1 MVGIENAGLEQSQ
14 GYASP
19 KDDYVFVYRN
29 DGTLVDTVA
38 RGEDNPPAGWGIWHV
53 WDDVPWDPNNDV
65 GLARPETR
73 YAPHTERVLEG
84 ETGYLMFT
92 FYRVHHGGLV
102 QRVEDLEPGVR
113 YTFTIGNHAWAAT
126 KDDPLKSEGA
136 PGPFYALTADIENLP
151 NSPNYYQVR
160 VGIDPTGGL
169 SPFGDNVD
177 WGDWA
182 TILNAY
188 RDVPAVAAVAQSER
202 VTLFTEHLF
211 RWPFKHCDAYYDG
224 ALMAVSQDQPA
235 HDGWVDGRE
244 PYERTY
250 LLLDP
255 NADREWA
262 EAAMRTVWDARR
274 WTVGGS
280 ADDAGIGPRD
290 GRRVVAVNPSGWVDD
305 LEAFFDAHYW
315 GLEYVPIEAATV
327 AEMAAA
333 LEAMIS
339 GDDGDDDDNDDDGG
353 GDTDPGDEEPPAA
366 AGPELENL
374 PRNLAGG
381 LHAMGVFR
389 YWQEM
394 VRRSPP
400 GVLKV
405 FSAGDA
411 WEIGRFARALEPGV
425 ERPKTRSVWRKYVS
439 NDGAWVNVADRRASA
454 RAFLE
459 LYKQETATAAHNFG
473 ITEAALLANI
483 DYISDLNEVIGT
495 WDPETPRHVEF
506 GCYLAEETEAWAG
519 ELLRVALGAIAV
531 GNPHETEV
539 PLLLPWAK
547 ISHER
552 GHILDYHG
560 YWTATRER
568 GFLEDHWEYHA
579 GRWTAWDEVFTAHGY
594 YPLYMA
600 GEAGVVAS
608 HSADGTDFGGG
619 ESWKALGDFP
629 NYLAMI
635 RRKNELIRAWNATH
649 GNRMLGDAL
658 FTAKFWGWDHFLIG
672 DGDVL
677 LLIEAA
683 EGW

>member
-1 MVGIENAGLEQSQ
+1 MR
-14 GYASP
+14 P
-19 KDDYVFVYRN
+19 R
-29 DGTLVDTVA
+29 DGTPVDTIA
-38 RGEDNPPAGWGIWHV
+38 RGEDNPPAGWGIWYV

-73 YAPHTERVLEG
+73 YAPHAERVLEG
-84 ETGYLMFT
+84 ETGYLMFS

-102 QRVEDLEPGVR
+102 QRIEDLEPGVR
-113 YTFTIGNHAWAAT
+113 YTFTIGNHAWASNL
-126 KDDPLKSEGA
+126 DEPLQSEGA
-136 PGPFYALTADIENLP
+136 DGPFFARVEDIKSDANA
-151 NSPNYYQVR
+151 PNYYQAR

-169 SPFGDNVD
+169 SPFGDAVV
-177 WGDWA
+177 WGASA
-182 TILNAY
+182 TSLNAY
-188 RDVPAVAAVAQSER
+188 HDLPAVSAVAQSER
-202 VTLFTEHLF
+202 ATLFTEHLF

-224 ALMAVSQDQPA
+224 AVFAVSQDQPA
-235 HDGWVDGRE
+235 HDAWVDGRE
-244 PYERTY
+244 FYERTY
-250 LLLDP
+250 LLLHP
-255 NADREWA
+255 GADSAWA
-262 EAAMRTVWDARR
+262 EAAMRTVWDAQR

-305 LEAFFDAHYW
+305 LEGFVDAHYF

-327 AEMAAA
+327 AEMVTA

-339 GDDGDDDDNDDDGG
+339 GDDDDDDDDDDG
-353 GDTDPGDEEPPAA
+353 DPGDEEPPTTDA
-366 AGPELENL
+366 PRLTNL

-381 LHAMGVFR
+381 LHAMGVFAH
-389 YWQEM
+389 WQEM
-394 VRRSPP
+394 VQQAPP
-400 GVLKV
+400 GILKV

-411 WEIGRFARALEPGV
+411 FECGLFARAMEPEA

-454 RAFLE
+454 RSFVE
-459 LYKQETATAAHNFG
+459 LYKQEAATAARNLG
-473 ITEAALLANI
+473 ITEAELLRHI

-495 WDPETPRHVEF
+495 WDPETPRAVEF
-506 GCYLAEETEAWAG
+506 GCYAAEEVEAWAG
-519 ELLRVALGAIAV
+519 DLLRYAFGAVAV

-539 PLLLPWAK
+539 PLLMPWAQM
-547 ISHER
+547 SHER
-552 GHILDYHG
+552 GHIIDYHG

-568 GFLEDHWEYHA
+568 SFLEDHWAYHA
-579 GRWTAWDEVFTAHGY
+579 GRWTAWDDVFTAHGY

-649 GNRMLGDAL
+649 GDRMLGDAL

-672 DGDVL
+672 DGDVA

-683 EGW
+683 KHW